1 MITRIEAINYR
12 CFRHLDIQL
21 GAYQVFAGVNGS
33 GKTTLL
39 DIPVLLGDMLSGS
52 ITNAFFK
59 IPAHYGSPRAQ
70 SFEELVHQKQGDFF
84 SLALEADLPEVIVN
98 KLMDSDDYRVPKKM
112 LEDPS
117 KGMRAMRYEIRFE
130 LFNRRELQVCD
141 EFLYL
146 MPKNDSKVGS
156 RSQSASRG
164 ESLQHLGGVGNP
176 PLKTWHTVIE
186 RQSGKESIL
195 RAEMPSK
202 ATGKRREVA
211 VQLNA
216 EELALANV
224 FADIDMFPATIW
236 FRELLE
242 KKAIQYMPN
251 GTALRKP
258 CSPSRLAAK
267 SVQPDGA
274 NLPWLVIDLKQHE
287 NMFEAW
293 VDHVKTALPNIS
305 QIDAVERN
313 DDHHAYLRV
322 TYVGDYEVTSSGLS
336 DGTLHILALTIL
348 PYLRELP
355 ELICVEEPE
364 NGIHPRAIE
373 TILQS
378 LSSVYDS
385 QVWVTTQSPIILAH
399 TEDLSAVTVMQTQHD
414 GSVTAVLGNE
424 HPRLRD
430 WQGSIDLG
438 SLFAAGVLS

>member
-12 CFRHLDIQL
+12 CFRHLDIQI

-52 ITNAFFK
+52 ITNAFLEK
-59 IPAHYGSPRAQ
+59 PAHYGSPRAQ
-70 SFEELVHQKQGDFF
+70 SFDELLHRKQGRFF
-84 SLALEADLPEVIVN
+84 GLVIEVDLPAEIIDKLVN
-98 KLMDSDDYRVPKKM
+98 SDDYRVPKKM

-117 KGMRAMRYEIRFE
+117 KSLRAMRYEIRFE
-130 LFNRRELQVCD
+130 LFNERALQVSD

-146 MPKNDSKVGS
+146 MPKSDSKVGT
-156 RSQSASRG
+156 RSP
-164 ESLQHLGGVGNP
+164 QHLGGVGNP

-186 RQSGKESIL
+186 RQNGKESIL
-195 RAEMPSK
+195 RAEMPSRV
-202 ATGKRREVA
+202 TGKRREVPI
-211 VQLNA
+211 QLDA
-216 EELALANV
+216 EQLALANV
-224 FADIDMFPATIW
+224 FADVDIFQATLW
-236 FRELLE
+236 FRDLLE
-242 KKAIQYMPN
+242 KKAIQYMPS

-258 CSPSRLAAK
+258 CSPGRLATK
-267 SVQPDGA
+267 SLQANGA
-274 NLPWLVIDLKQHE
+274 NLPWLVIELKKHE
-287 NMFEAW
+287 DMFEAW

-305 QIDAVERN
+305 QIDAVERD

-348 PYLRELP
+348 PYLRDLP

-378 LSSVYDS
+378 LSSIYDS
-385 QVWVTTQSPIILAH
+385 QVWVTTQSPIVLAH
-399 TEDLSAVTVMQTQHD
+399 TEDLSSVTVMQTQQD

>member
-12 CFRHLDIQL
+12 CFRHLDIQI

-39 DIPVLLGDMLSGS
+39 DIPVLLGDMLNGS
-52 ITNAFFK
+52 ITNAFLE

-98 KLMDSDDYRVPKKM
+98 KLMNSDDYQVPKKM
-112 LEDPS
+112 LKDPS
-117 KGMRAMRYEIRFE
+117 KWMRTMRYEIRFE
-130 LFNRRELQVCD
+130 LFNGRELHVLD

-146 MPKNDSKVGS
+146 MPENGSKTGARS
-156 RSQSASRG
+156 RSASEG
-164 ESLQHLGGVGNP
+164 ELLQNLGGVGNS
-176 PLKTWHTVIE
+176 PLKTWHTIIE
-186 RQSGKESIL
+186 RRRGKASIL

-202 ATGKRREVA
+202 ATGKRLDIP

-224 FADIDMFPATIW
+224 FADIDKFPATIW
-236 FRELLE
+236 FRDLLE
-242 KKAIQYMPN
+242 KKAIQYMPS
-251 GTALRKP
+251 GAALRKP

-267 SVQPDGA
+267 SLQADGA
-274 NLPWLVIDLKQHE
+274 NLPWLVMDLKQHTD
-287 NMFEAW
+287 MFEAW
-293 VDHVKTALPNIS
+293 VDHVRTALPNIS
-305 QIDAVERN
+305 QIDAIERD

-348 PYLRELP
+348 PYLRDLP

-378 LSSVYDS
+378 LSSIYDS
-385 QVWVTTQSPIILAH
+385 QVWVTTQSPIVLAH
-399 TEDLSAVTVMQTQHD
+399 TDDLSAVTVMQTRHN
-414 GSVTAVLGNE
+414 GGVTAVLGNE